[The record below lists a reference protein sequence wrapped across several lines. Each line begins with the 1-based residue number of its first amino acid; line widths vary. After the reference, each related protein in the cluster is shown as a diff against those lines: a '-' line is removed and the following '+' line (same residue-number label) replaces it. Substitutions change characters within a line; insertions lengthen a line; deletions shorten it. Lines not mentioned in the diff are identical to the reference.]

1 MANDVF
7 GYKKMSQLKKMSLD
21 ELSSYYRRLRSH
33 EFETN
38 KPLESSAIKKKIYF
52 LTKLI
57 LKIDRILSGRKLVVF
72 DDKRENNTDKGKVY
86 ASSHVGR
93 YDIESAMEAIGEQA
107 YFVMGDPEE
116 TYRNF
121 EGFFLDRFYGRICLD
136 TGYNISEIFR
146 KHHLKLPL
154 TEIEQSL
161 YDEYKQDRHLCEIT
175 CTRRIANKDNLL
187 IYPEGAWNV
196 TPNITQNLFPGA
208 AKIAVNGNGVIVPV
222 GVLRDGK
229 KYSVNIGKEMD
240 ITGATESDVKDITK
254 ELKENMNSLVGEMIF
269 AGDKVIERSTLKTP
283 EENEQDFIND
293 IMSETANGYTLDVIE
308 KSRYHDKDYYEN
320 DNESVHKNGL

>member
-1 MANDVF
+1 MANDAF
-7 GYKKMSQLKKMSLD
+7 AYKRLFELKKMSLE
-21 ELSSYYRRLRSH
+21 ELSSYYRQLRSYEH
-33 EFETN
+33 DTG
-38 KPLESSAIKKKIYF
+38 KPLKSSTIKRKIYF

-57 LKIDRILSGRKLVVF
+57 LKIDRLLSGRKLILF

-136 TGYNISEIFR
+136 TGYNIFEIFR
-146 KHHLKLPL
+146 KHHQGIPL
-154 TEIEQSL
+154 SELEQTL
-161 YDEYKQDRHLCEIT
+161 YDEYKKDRHLCEVV
-175 CTRRIANKDNLL
+175 CTRRVAQKDNLL

-222 GVLRDGK
+222 GILRDGK

-254 ELKENMNSLVGEMIF
+254 ELKENMSSLVYEMVF
-269 AGDKVIERSTLKTP
+269 AGDKVVERSSLSTP
-283 EENEQDFIND
+283 EENEQAFIDD
-293 IMSETANGYTLDVIE
+293 IMAETENGYTLDVIE
-308 KSRYHDKDYYEN
+308 KSRFHDKDYY
-320 DNESVHKNGL
+320 DNIGESTHKKGL